1 MWQLEVELSEGVVHQ
16 YRYCVVLQLPDQT
29 TIVRRWETHL
39 LPRQVPG
46 GGGGGGGDVFG
57 RDGAGRV
64 RVQRGWLAEE
74 VLLTLKLVG
83 PSAVTL
89 YRYNQSFIYNLFLL
103 PPAQEAQEAGGQ
115 DLGEG
120 DAAGQGGHVR
130 GAGAGV
136 RGQRQCGPHGGQG
149 QAGGLASGGG
159 RGMSFMSSV
168 SYLWTM
174 NAACTHSETFL
185 RNLFVF

>member
-39 LPRQVPG
+39 LPRQVL
-46 GGGGGGGDVFG
+46 GGGGDVFG

-89 YRYNQSFIYNLFLL
+89 YRYS
-103 PPAQEAQEAGGQ
+103 
-115 DLGEG
+115 
-120 DAAGQGGHVR
+120 
-130 GAGAGV
+130 
-136 RGQRQCGPHGGQG
+136 
-149 QAGGLASGGG
+149 
-159 RGMSFMSSV
+159 
-168 SYLWTM
+168 
-174 NAACTHSETFL
+174 
-185 RNLFVF
+185 